1 MLFLNLLDD
10 KVHLVFSQQR
20 PGPLL
25 CYHLQMS
32 EVGLQVSKVIHPM
45 GVVSLKSENDIDVV
59 LKNSIHQ
66 VISSFA
72 IIFRLHLDMRHD
84 C

>member
-45 GVVSLKSENDIDVV
+45 GVVSLKSENDIMWFSRIA
-59 LKNSIHQ
+59 SIKSFPPLQ
-66 VISSFA
+66 SSFGC
-72 IIFRLHLDMRHD
+72 I
-84 C
+84 